1 MFFLADVLTDSTSGK
16 TENGNANAEIFVT
29 DFVAL

>member
-1 MFFLADVLTDSTSGK
+1 MFFLADVLTDSTSRKIG
-16 TENGNANAEIFVT
+16 NGNAEIFVT